1 MDLSKSTTEDDL
13 LDMLGG
19 DDKARKTSTDSM
31 SDPFAEVGLE
41 QEQEQAAEPKLEAST
56 PATPIVHPTP
66 PSAAT
71 VNTGNSPAPEINDKA
86 ITAQAKF
93 LEERRLMQERLAA
106 RKKEKQKAKMEK
118 EKAAKPAPAPTS
130 SSSGPGAAAAPT
142 SVSSSIS
149 APTPAA
155 SQFTSVSVVEPTQ
168 RSEGGYFSSSNY
180 WVYKVVVNN
189 SSFVIRRFR
198 DVVAL
203 HSRIHACC
211 KGCILPPSPDRH
223 SMRALEEGSTIQTLN
238 FAMNRAEDMTAYF
251 SDLIKHPIISTCEPL
266 SVFLTLKDDLGTTW
280 PEVSSSTVTRM
291 KEKASVNFKMEFKKF
306 NVGDVSEDSIEIGDV
321 VTAET
326 ERLNVILQAVPKLES
341 ATVLLKEQSEYA
353 GDVGMEMTKL
363 IKDTS
368 SFLPP
373 ASSAPLRI
381 LSTTLLR
388 SGRRSKRGSMELS
401 AAVAPL
407 SRHHMLVDNVKKA
420 FGDRK
425 EAIQIRL
432 AAKRTVEAKT
442 IKVNQL
448 KANRETPLEQIRQA
462 EMELDV
468 ARHVLKKRVVETK
481 AVGDILV
488 KEVGDLSAVRR
499 REYMQA
505 CKIMASSFA
514 ETCLER
520 KAIWEQAK
528 AAFLEECGV
537 GEGEGEVGSEVKKGE
552 AQKGGEVVWGENG
565 RGRSDTGGSAK
576 SIDM

>member
-1 MDLSKSTTEDDL
+1 
-13 LDMLGG
+13 
-19 DDKARKTSTDSM
+19 
-31 SDPFAEVGLE
+31 
-41 QEQEQAAEPKLEAST
+41 
-56 PATPIVHPTP
+56 
-66 PSAAT
+66 
-71 VNTGNSPAPEINDKA
+71 
-86 ITAQAKF
+86 
-93 LEERRLMQERLAA
+93 MQERLAA

-118 EKAAKPAPAPTS
+118 EKAASLAGPAKATSPTS
-130 SSSGPGAAAAPT
+130 LSSSA
-142 SVSSSIS
+142 S
-149 APTPAA
+149 AA
-155 SQFTSVSVVEPTQ
+155 SPATSQFNSVSVVEPTQ
-168 RSEGGYFSSSNY
+168 RSEGGFFSSSTY

-223 SMRALEEGSTIQTLN
+223 SMRALEEGSAVQTQA

-266 SVFLTLKDDLGTTW
+266 SVFLTLKDDLGTMW

-291 KEKASVNFKMEFKKF
+291 KEKASVNLKMEFKKF
-306 NVGDVSEDSIEIGDV
+306 NVGDISEDSIEIADV
-321 VTAET
+321 VGAET

-368 SFLPP
+368 SFLSPT
-373 ASSAPLRI
+373 ASAPLRI

-407 SRHHMLVDNVKKA
+407 SRHYMLVDNVKRA

-425 EAIQIRL
+425 EAVQIRL
-432 AAKRTVEAKT
+432 AAKRTVEAKI

-448 KANRETPLEQIRQA
+448 KSNRETPMETIRQA

-468 ARHVLKKRVVETK
+468 ARQVCQMRIAEAK
-481 AVGDILV
+481 AIGELLL
-488 KEVGDLSAVRR
+488 KEVGDLDSVRR
-499 REYMQA
+499 RQYMQA

-520 KAIWEQAK
+520 KSIWEQAK
-528 AAFLEECGV
+528 AAFLEECGEV
-537 GEGEGEVGSEVKKGE
+537 EGASLGHVGGQGTQLGGEGAGEM
-552 AQKGGEVVWGENG
+552 G
-565 RGRSDTGGSAK
+565 RDRSDTGGSTK